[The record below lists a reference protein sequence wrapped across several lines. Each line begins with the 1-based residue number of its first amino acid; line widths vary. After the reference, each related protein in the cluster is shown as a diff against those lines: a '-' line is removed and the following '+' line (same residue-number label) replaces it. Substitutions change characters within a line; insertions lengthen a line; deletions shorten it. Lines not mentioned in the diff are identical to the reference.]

1 MLKQESKTLI
11 DRLNYVADQLEDAI
25 HQIDNDDTD
34 GARNSIVYALDELRE
49 KE

>member
-1 MLKQESKTLI
+1 MLKRESKTLI
-11 DRLNYVADQLEDAI
+11 DRLNYIADQLEDAI

-34 GARNSIVYALDELRE
+34 GARDSVVYALDELRE